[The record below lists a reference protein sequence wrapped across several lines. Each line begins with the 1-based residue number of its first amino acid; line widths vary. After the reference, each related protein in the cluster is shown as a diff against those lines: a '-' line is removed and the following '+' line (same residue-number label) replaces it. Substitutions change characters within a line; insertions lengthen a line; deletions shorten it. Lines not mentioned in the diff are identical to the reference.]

1 MNNKIF
7 LKIGWLF
14 IIGLLSYLFFVVFF
28 LSPKIN
34 NYLSETE
41 INNSKTQF
49 SKIVSIINSKSRTI
63 EDKDKLINEVQ
74 LLLSSTT
81 LGQTGYIYIFDGDG
95 KIVFDPSGEFDS
107 KDFSTIPLPSANN
120 NLLFEELKNAYNKRA
135 VFEYGWNRIY
145 DPYNYTYQKISWVE
159 YNQKLNWYITS
170 SVYKDDFSSFI

>member
-49 SKIVSIINSKSRTI
+49 SKIVSMINSKSRTI

-95 KIVFDPSGEFDS
+95 KIVFDPSGEFQTTKMS
-107 KDFSTIPLPSANN
+107 ELTLPNQNN
-120 NLLFEELKNAYNKRA
+120 SIFFDEIKKSYEQHKT
-135 VFEYGWNRIY
+135 FEYTWNKIY
-145 DPYNYTYQKISWVE
+145 DPFNYTYK
-159 YNQKLNWYITS
+159 
-170 SVYKDDFSSFI
+170 

>member
-120 NLLFEELKNAYNKRA
+120 NLLFEELKNAYNKIVTKPSLFLIRSITKMQTIA
-135 VFEYGWNRIY
+135 
-145 DPYNYTYQKISWVE
+145 ISMNLE
-159 YNQKLNWYITS
+159 KLSYLSI
-170 SVYKDDFSSFI
+170 VI